1 MITIRFSGGMPTPS
15 QAVIGMETDSRAEKI
30 RFQLPQISEGQ
41 TAQMMMLLPDGTPD
55 MVLLEDGMADI
66 PASLTEI
73 PGRIRAW
80 VEILGDEGEA
90 WNSELFYL
98 DVGDLPPVSEKAEHK
113 YPTAIQD
120 AMDACEKARLYRD
133 EAEAAAALAV
143 NRSGMLHFEIGQD
156 GHLYLEYTD
165 GTPIY

>member
-1 MITIRFSGGMPTPS
+1 MITIRFSGRMPTPS

-98 DVGDLPPVSEKAEHK
+98 DVGDLPPVSEKRNINILRPFRTPWTPAK
-113 YPTAIQD
+113 KPGCT
-120 AMDACEKARLYRD
+120 
-133 EAEAAAALAV
+133 
-143 NRSGMLHFEIGQD
+143 GMKRK
-156 GHLYLEYTD
+156 
-165 GTPIY
+165 PPRRWP